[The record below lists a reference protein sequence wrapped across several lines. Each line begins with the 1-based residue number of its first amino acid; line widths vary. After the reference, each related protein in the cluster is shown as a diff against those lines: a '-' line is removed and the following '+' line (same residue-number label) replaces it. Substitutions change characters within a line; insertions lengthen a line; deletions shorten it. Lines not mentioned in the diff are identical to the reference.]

1 MDCECVKSLS
11 NKKHLCFS
19 FLDLGYIFT
28 KSKYRKILYLL
39 YIVAV
44 ILVSWQL
51 YNCLQIFIA
60 KPTAASADLI
70 ENTQIPLA
78 LTFCK
83 VFYSEFQNFN
93 GKDLQLGSEKS
104 PNLYKSNTTF

>member
-1 MDCECVKSLS
+1 MKLCLNFLIIKR
-11 NKKHLCFS
+11 HICFS

-28 KSKYRKILYLL
+28 KTKYRKILYLL
-39 YIVAV
+39 YIMAV

-60 KPTAASADLI
+60 KPTAASTDLI
-70 ENTQIPLA
+70 GNTQIPLA

-93 GKDLQLGSEKS
+93 GKDLQLGSEKVLS
-104 PNLYKSNTTF
+104 